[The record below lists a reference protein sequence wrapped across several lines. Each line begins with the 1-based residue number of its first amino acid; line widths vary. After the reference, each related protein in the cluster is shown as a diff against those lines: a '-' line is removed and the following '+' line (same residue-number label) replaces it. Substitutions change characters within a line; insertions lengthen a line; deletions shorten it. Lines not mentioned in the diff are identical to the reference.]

1 MSTPHEQIR
10 QIVNVALLRSDL
22 SFLNAVLTKMK
33 PGFVAIDIGT
43 NEGGFTNHWLMH
55 GAGTVHAFEPVPA
68 VFKRLYANFG
78 TNRNVVLNNLAVS
91 DRKGVVR
98 GVQILGAHTLA
109 DPRIAKMD
117 IALEDTGPFDMETT
131 TLDSYA
137 ASLPQIDFI
146 KLDVDGY
153 EFHALRGMAGVLAKH
168 RPPVMIELSFLPRKL
183 GESCE
188 SMIDWIYAAGYK
200 LCTMHGEVCD
210 DPLYV
215 LEAFPWRTSFD
226 MLAIPNEQIA
236 SNWPRI
242 R

>member
-1 MSTPHEQIR
+1 MSTHHEQLR
-10 QIVNVALLRSDL
+10 QIVNVALLRPGL
-22 SFLNAVLTKMK
+22 SFLDETLRKLK
-33 PGFVAIDIGT
+33 PGFVVIDVGT
-43 NEGGFTNHWLMH
+43 NEGGFTNHWLQQ
-55 GAGTVHAFEPVPA
+55 GASTVHAFEPVPA
-68 VFKRLYANFG
+68 VFARLHANFG
-78 TNRNVVLNNLAVS
+78 TNRNVILNNLAVS
-91 DRKGVVR
+91 DRKSVVR

-109 DPRIAKMD
+109 DPRVAKMD

-137 ASLPQIDFI
+137 AALPRVDFI

-168 RPPVMIELSFLPRKL
+168 RPPMMIELSFLPRKL

-200 LCTMHGEVCD
+200 LCTMTGEVCE
-210 DPLYV
+210 DPLFV
-215 LEAFPWRTSFD
+215 LEGFPWRTSFD
-226 MLAIPNEQIA
+226 MIAVPNEQIG
-236 SNWPRI
+236 NWPRI